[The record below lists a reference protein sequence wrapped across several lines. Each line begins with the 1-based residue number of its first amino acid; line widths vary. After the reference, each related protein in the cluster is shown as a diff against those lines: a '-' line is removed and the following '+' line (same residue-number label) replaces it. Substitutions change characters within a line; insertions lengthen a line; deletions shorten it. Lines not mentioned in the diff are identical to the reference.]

1 MRDRR
6 CVEDLTIPELEEV
19 LMIRRREERM
29 ARTQRLGAAS
39 RLGRRVLVPEP
50 AEPTPVL
57 QTAAEGLRGDT
68 LGWRGQGLGS
78 GHASD
83 IGQAPKT
90 QSRLWRD
97 RILLGT
103 EVAAVVG
110 LIVILIILASNVR
123 GLNQDWK
130 EQQGN
135 NPLPTPSATPLIRVA
150 ILPGGHKPPG
160 ASGEEA
166 EPLGQTPRIA
176 IPTPGPRSP
185 TRLVVSSIDIDVPVV
200 EGDSWEQLKKG
211 AGHHIGSANP
221 GERGNCFISGHNDIY
236 GEIFRRLDEVQIGD
250 EIVVYAGKQPYTY
263 IVRATRIVEPDDVSV
278 MYPTSSPVLT
288 LMTCYPYMIDTDRL
302 VVIAELERSS

>member
-6 CVEDLTIPELEEV
+6 YVQDLTIAELEEV
-19 LMIRRREERM
+19 LMIRRRDERM

-39 RLGRRVLVPEP
+39 RLGTSVLVQEQ
-50 AEPTPVL
+50 AEPSAVF
-57 QTAAEGLRGDT
+57 QKVAEGLHSGS
-68 LGWRGQGLGS
+68 LGWRGQIPAADSAS
-78 GHASD
+78 GNV
-83 IGQAPKT
+83 QQPK
-90 QSRLWRD
+90 SRSRIWRD

-103 EVAAVVG
+103 EIGAVVG
-110 LIVILIILASNVR
+110 LLAILVIFATNIR

-130 EQQGN
+130 EQQSI
-135 NPLPTPSATPLIRVA
+135 NPLPTPSATPLIQVA
-150 ILPGGHKPPG
+150 VLPGGHKPPS

-166 EPLGQTPRIA
+166 EPLGQAPRIA

-185 TRLVVSSIDIDVPVV
+185 TRLVASSIGVDVPVV
-200 EGDSWEQLKKG
+200 AGDSWEQLKKG

-236 GEIFRRLDEVQIGD
+236 GEIFRRLDEVKIGD
-250 EIVVYAGKQPYTY
+250 KIVVYAGKQPFTY

-302 VVIAELERSS
+302 VVIAELER